1 MDGDGRSDKIRLQT
15 WKLIHFKFFEGFV
28 TYFDSPY
35 EWTCPFKWSNIL
47 TSWIDQD
54 SVIKMFDHLKG
65 QVHMHMANQN
75 GLQSLQKIWNQLFL
89 MFVIYSCQKIE
100 CKCIFYNDI

>member
-15 WKLIHFKFFEGFV
+15 WKSIHFKIFEGFV

-54 SVIKMFDHLKG
+54 IVIKMFDHLKG
-65 QVHMHMANQN
+65 WVHTCMANQN
-75 GLQSLQKIWNQLFL
+75 GLQSLQKVWNELIS
-89 MFVIYSCQKIE
+89 MFVI
-100 CKCIFYNDI
+100 